1 MIGGGIFLKEIEL
14 KIMMFKLVLG
24 LFLCGEV
31 LDIYGYIGGYNI
43 ISVLVMGYVVGMFVG
58 EFKID

>member
-1 MIGGGIFLKEIEL
+1 
-14 KIMMFKLVLG
+14 MMFKLVLG

-43 ISVLVMGYVVGMFVG
+43 ISVFVIGYVVGLYVG
-58 EFKID
+58 YYLYVLME